1 MKLKNY
7 VKTGQKLPLFGVGPY
22 LIYGIGLLT
31 ALFIV
36 LFGYVLRIGILDGI
50 WVWVFRSIGGVLMIL
65 GAVIWYIGALRSG
78 MDESI
83 TENKLKTTGIYSWVR
98 NPMYSGWWI
107 AITGITLMWHN
118 AWMLVLPLINWI
130 IMTVTLINS
139 EEKWLLNLYG
149 DEYADY
155 KSKVNR
161 CIPWK
166 PKGEKHD

>member
-107 AITGITLMWHN
+107 ALTGISLMWHN
-118 AWMLVLPLINWI
+118 IFLIPVFFLNWAIITLVLIN
-130 IMTVTLINS
+130 T

-149 DEYADY
+149 EEYSNY
-155 KSKVNR
+155 KKHVNR

-166 PKGEKHD
+166 RR

>member
-98 NPMYSGWWI
+98 NRMYSGWWI
-107 AITGITLMWHN
+107 ALTGISLMWHN
-118 AWMLVLPLINWI
+118 IFLIPVFFLNWAIITLVLIN
-130 IMTVTLINS
+130 T

-149 DEYADY
+149 EEYSNY
-155 KSKVNR
+155 KKRVNR

-166 PKGEKHD
+166 RR

>member
-107 AITGITLMWHN
+107 ALTGISLMWHN
-118 AWMLVLPLINWI
+118 IFLIPVFFLNWAIITLILIN
-130 IMTVTLINS
+130 T

-149 DEYADY
+149 EEYSNY
-155 KSKVNR
+155 KKRVNR

-166 PKGEKHD
+166 RR

>member
-31 ALFIV
+31 ALVIV
-36 LFGYVLRIGILDGI
+36 LFGYILKIGILDGI

-83 TENKLKTTGIYSWVR
+83 TENKLKITGIYSWVR

-107 AITGITLMWHN
+107 ALTGISLMWHN
-118 AWMLVLPLINWI
+118 IFLIPVFFLNWAIITLVLIN
-130 IMTVTLINS
+130 T

-149 DEYADY
+149 EEYSNY
-155 KSKVNR
+155 KKRVNR

-166 PKGEKHD
+166 RR

>member
-7 VKTGQKLPLFGVGPY
+7 VKKGQKLPLFGVGPY
-22 LIYGIGLLT
+22 LIYGIGLFT
-31 ALFIV
+31 ALVIV
-36 LFGYVLRIGILDGI
+36 LFGYILKIGILDGI

-107 AITGITLMWHN
+107 ALTGISLMWHN
-118 AWMLVLPLINWI
+118 IFLIPVFFLNWAIITLVLIN
-130 IMTVTLINS
+130 T

-149 DEYADY
+149 EEYSNY
-155 KSKVNR
+155 KKRVNR

-166 PKGEKHD
+166 RR

>member
-31 ALFIV
+31 ALVIV
-36 LFGYVLRIGILDGI
+36 LFGYILKIGILDGI

-107 AITGITLMWHN
+107 ALTGISLMWHN
-118 AWMLVLPLINWI
+118 IFLIPVFFLNWAIITLVLIN
-130 IMTVTLINS
+130 T

-149 DEYADY
+149 EEYIEY
-155 KSKVNR
+155 KKRVNR

-166 PKGEKHD
+166 RR

>member
-1 MKLKNY
+1 M
-7 VKTGQKLPLFGVGPY
+7 VWGIAVIT
-22 LIYGIGLLT
+22 LIGIIL
-31 ALFIV
+31 I
-36 LFGYVLRIGILDGI
+36 GYVFKVGFLSRLWSLPFRITGAILIIVGIV
-50 WVWVFRSIGGVLMIL
+50 VWFI
-65 GAVIWYIGALRSG
+65 GAVRSD
-78 MDESI
+78 MDNNIEN
-83 TENKLKTTGIYSWVR
+83 NKLKTDGIYAWVR